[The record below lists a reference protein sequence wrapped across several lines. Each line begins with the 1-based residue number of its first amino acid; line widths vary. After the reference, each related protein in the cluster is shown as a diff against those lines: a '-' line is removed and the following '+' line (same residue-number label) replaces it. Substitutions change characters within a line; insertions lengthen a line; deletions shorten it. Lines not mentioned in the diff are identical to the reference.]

1 MTKNILLIGGSM
13 LALLGLGIYQRNEQ
27 KKEIEDLRKR
37 QRYLES
43 VQDLFVELQDEQNE
57 MMEYFID
64 EIRDEIADV
73 YTHVEVLSDLL
84 EIER

>member
-43 VQDLFVELQDEQNE
+43 VQDLFVELKDEQNE

-64 EIRDEIADV
+64 DIRDEIADV

>member
-27 KKEIEDLRKR
+27 KKEIEDLRRR

-43 VQDLFVELQDEQNE
+43 VQDLFVELKDEQNE

-64 EIRDEIADV
+64 DIRDEIADV